1 MATTTVQEFAK
12 QIGVPLERLIAQF
25 EQAGIKGV
33 TADRKV
39 TDVEKRNLLQHLQS
53 RHGNSRSAE
62 VVLQR
67 KQTEEVSGV
76 KVVVRKKR
84 KIRRRTPEELEAAKQ
99 KLIDEAKAQ
108 EEAKLA
114 EEKAR
119 EAEELA
125 AQERAKALE
134 AKRIEEE
141 KLKAAVEE
149 KARQEEML
157 AKPVHTDA
165 EGSASEKE
173 ESRVAADK
181 KKKKYSEVNDAEQEK
196 PGKKGKDSKKSGE
209 KSGKYAHFQADKI
222 SLHDEDDG
230 NIEEE
235 SSDESLFNA
244 AAVAGRRK
252 KSKKRVAA
260 VAGSNRHSFTKP
272 TEKVVLEVSVP
283 ESISV
288 AGLAQKMS
296 IKAANIVK
304 LLMGMGVMATINQI
318 IDQDTAVLIV
328 EELGHKPVLLKE
340 NAIEESLIASIE
352 RTPVGEA
359 MTRAPVVTIMGHVDH
374 GKTSLLDY
382 IRRTKVTAGE
392 AGGITQ
398 HIGAYHVET
407 EKGMITF
414 LDTPGHAA
422 FTAMRARGVKV
433 TDIVILVVAADDGVM
448 PQTIEAIQHARA
460 AEVPLIVAVNK
471 IDKPEADPEKLKT
484 ALSLHNIVPEEW
496 GGDVMFVN
504 VSAKAGTGIDDLL
517 DSVLVQSEV
526 LELSAH
532 RDVPATGVVVE
543 SHLDKGRGSVATVL
557 VQNGTL
563 RQGDIILAGQQYG
576 RVRAVLDENGR
587 KIEAAGPSIPVEVLG
602 LSGTPSAGD
611 EFLVVP
617 DERKARE
624 VAQFRQGQ
632 FKEVQLSRQQKARLE
647 NMFGH
652 AAAGEKRS
660 LNIVLKADVQGSVEA
675 LIESL
680 EKLSTDEVTVK
691 VVYSAAGGI
700 TESDANL
707 ALASEAVVIGF
718 NVRADAAARE
728 LIEKEKIDLHYYSVI
743 YDVIDE
749 IKSAVLGLTAPKFE
763 EKIVGLAQVR
773 DVFRSSKIGA
783 IAGCMVLEGVIKR
796 NNPIRVLRN
805 NVVIYEGVL
814 ESLRRFKDDA
824 QEVKQGVECGI
835 GVKNYNDV
843 KAGDQIEVFEIV
855 EIKPGS

>member
-12 QIGVPLERLIAQF
+12 QIGVPLERLITQLD
-25 EQAGIKGV
+25 QAGLKGA
-33 TADRKV
+33 TADQQL
-39 TDVEKRNLLQHLQS
+39 TDAEKRSLLQHLQS
-53 RHGNSRSAE
+53 RHGSSRSAE
-62 VVLQR
+62 VVLRR

-84 KIRRRTPEELEAAKQ
+84 KIRRRTPEELAAAKQ
-99 KLIDEAKAQ
+99 KLLDEAKAA

-114 EEKAR
+114 EQKAR
-119 EAEELA
+119 EEEELAAKRKAEELA
-125 AQERAKALE
+125 AKKAE
-134 AKRIEEE
+134 DE
-141 KLKAAVEE
+141 KLKQAVKDKTSQEQE
-149 KARQEEML
+149 KSTTETVNAD
-157 AKPVHTDA
+157 ADTD
-165 EGSASEKE
+165 
-173 ESRVAADK
+173 AADK
-181 KKKKYSEVNDAEQEK
+181 KKKKHGHTTHTPERSDAEIEQEK
-196 PGKKGKDSKKSGE
+196 PAKKGKDAKKGGE
-209 KSGKYAHFQADKI
+209 KSNKYTRFQADKI
-222 SLHDEDDG
+222 RIHGDDELDD
-230 NIEEE
+230 IEA
-235 SSDESLFNA
+235 ESLSGG
-244 AAVAGRRK
+244 VASRRK
-252 KSKKRVAA
+252 KTKKRTGAITA
-260 VAGSNRHSFTKP
+260 SASNKHSFTKP
-272 TEKVVLEVSVP
+272 TEKVSKEISVP

-296 IKAANIVK
+296 VKAVNVIKV
-304 LLMGMGVMATINQI
+304 LMGMGVMATINQI

-328 EELGHKPVLLKE
+328 EEMGHKPVLIKE
-340 NAIEESLIASIE
+340 NAIEENLLASID
-352 RTPVGEA
+352 TGSDNDKI
-359 MTRAPVVTIMGHVDH
+359 TRAPVVTIMGHVDH

-382 IRRTKVTAGE
+382 IRRTRVTAGE

-398 HIGAYHVET
+398 HIGAYHVDT
-407 EKGMITF
+407 DKGMITF

-433 TDIVILVVAADDGVM
+433 TDIVVLVVAADDGVM

-471 IDKPEADPEKLKT
+471 IDKPEADPDKLKT
-484 ALSLHNIVPEEW
+484 ALSSHNIVPEEW

-504 VSAKAGTGIDDLL
+504 VSAKVGTGIDDLL
-517 DSVLVQSEV
+517 DSILVQSEV
-526 LELSAH
+526 LELTAH
-532 RDVPATGVVVE
+532 EDVPATGVVVE

-563 RQGDIILAGQQYG
+563 KQGDIILAGQQYG
-576 RVRAVLDENGR
+576 KVRAVIDENGR
-587 KIEAAGPSIPVEVLG
+587 KVETAGPAIPVEILG

-632 FKEVQLSRQQKARLE
+632 FKAIQVSRQQKANLD
-647 NMFGH
+647 NMFNK
-652 AAAGEKRS
+652 AAEGEKRS

-675 LIESL
+675 LVESL

-707 ALASEAVVIGF
+707 ALASEAIMVGF
-718 NVRADAAARE
+718 NVRADAAART

-749 IKSAVLGLTAPKFE
+749 VKSAVLGLTAPKYE

-783 IAGCMVLEGVIKR
+783 IAGCMVIEGVIKR
-796 NNPIRVLRN
+796 NNPIRVLRD

-824 QEVKQGVECGI
+824 QEVRQGTECGI

-843 KAGDQIEVFEIV
+843 KAGDQIEVFETLEV
-855 EIKPGS
+855 KPGAK